1 MTTDPS
7 LGSATP
13 MILIVDDVSIVA
25 EAVARM
31 LRQGR
36 FAVRTVSSAAAALD
50 ALEEDGAHYDL
61 LLSDVQL
68 GGMNGFDLARQVRT
82 LYPDL
87 PIVFMSAYVDDTD
100 DAPPF
105 GAPLVAK
112 PFTRNEIILT
122 VSRAIET
129 S

>member
-1 MTTDPS
+1 
-7 LGSATP
+7 

-36 FAVRTVSSAAAALD
+36 FDVRTVSSASAALD

-105 GAPLVAK
+105 GAPLVSK

-122 VSRAIET
+122 VSRAIQQR
-129 S
+129 